1 MHYLSLTPVK
11 FKALLV
17 TFLIYLSVLIVN
29 DGFMALDEYWVGI
42 VRYIPAQS
50 SSLQTLV
57 QPDDVKS
64 PLQLMPMYFVAQTAL
79 FIGVDSPYWQYRTV
93 IFILGLISLGILL
106 FSFLKYIKIEK
117 LDDRSSLILLAMLG
131 LYFAAPFGLTRPMFE
146 SVAAPWLTLAAI
158 LAVKYDQESKLS
170 DLLWGVTFVS
180 VAFALRQQLGIC
192 ALVFIWLTLIKKNYR
207 HFFWAS
213 GLGLLWFGLSGLPDY
228 FLRGQFHFSLLNLT
242 LYNYKHGSDY
252 GNQSVLYYPAVIFV
266 IALVP
271 FFIAKYPK
279 TFLKEQWTRY
289 RSLYVVL
296 FLFVFLHSLFPNK
309 WERFLVSLLP
319 LFVLILFPYLK
330 YLLDNF
336 SKYKLRLVF
345 LFLLNGLLFVLA
357 SFFPAQKNLIEMSR
371 YLDQHSQIKK
381 VYRVANT
388 PEWITEAFILKPQF
402 QFVDTEVAALSSV
415 DWNDCGNTLVVGAA
429 QADLLK
435 DSVSSLKLITEFNV
449 NLIEQLAFK
458 LNPEKNIRRVKLRLY
473 AGAGCYK

>member
-1 MHYLSLTPVK
+1 MNYFSLTPVK

-17 TFLIYLSVLIVN
+17 TFFIYLSVLIVN

-57 QPDDVKS
+57 LPDDVKS
-64 PLQLMPMYFVAQTAL
+64 PLQLMPMHFVAQAAL
-79 FIGVDSPYWQYRTV
+79 KAGIESPYWQYRMV
-93 IFILGLISLGILL
+93 IFILGCLSLVILL
-106 FSFLKYIKIEK
+106 FSFLKYIKDEN
-117 LDDRSSLILLAMLG
+117 LNDRSSLILLGMLA

-146 SVAAPWLTLAAI
+146 AVAAPWLTLAAVFAI
-158 LAVKYDQESKLS
+158 KYDREARLS

-180 VAFALRQQLGIC
+180 VAFALRQQLGMC

-207 HFFWAS
+207 HFFLAS
-213 GLGLLWFGLSGLPDY
+213 GLGLFWFVLAGIPDY

-242 LYNYKHGSDY
+242 VYNYKHGSEY
-252 GNQSVLYYPAVIFV
+252 GKQSVLYYPAVIFV

-279 TFLKEQWTRY
+279 SFLKVQWTKY

-309 WERFLVSLLP
+309 WERFLISLLP

-330 YLLDNF
+330 YLIENF
-336 SKYKLRLVF
+336 SKYKLRLIF
-345 LFLLNGLLFVLA
+345 LFSLNGLLFLVA

-371 YLDQHSQIKK
+371 YLDQNPQIKK

-388 PEWITEAFILKPQF
+388 PEWITEAFILKSQF
-402 QFVDTEVAALSSV
+402 QFVDADVVALSKV
-415 DWNDCGNTLVVGAA
+415 DWLDCSNTLVVGETEAEV
-429 QADLLK
+429 LK
-435 DSVSSLKLITEFNV
+435 DSVGSLKQIAVFNV

-458 LNPEKNIRRVKLRLY
+458 LNPEKNIRRVQLRLY
-473 AGAGCYK
+473 AGLNCYK